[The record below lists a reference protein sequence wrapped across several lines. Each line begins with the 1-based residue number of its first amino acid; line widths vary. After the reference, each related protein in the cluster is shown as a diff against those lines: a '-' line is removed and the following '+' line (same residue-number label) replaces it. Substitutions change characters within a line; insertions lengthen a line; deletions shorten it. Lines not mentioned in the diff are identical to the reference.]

1 MNANDLNAEIAR
13 CGLTIPKLA
22 ERIGMDKKTLYS
34 RMKGETSFK
43 QPEIAKI
50 SQELHLSEA
59 MILGIF
65 LPMQFLKGNQLQGSE
80 VREMEIRTL
89 LLVVG
94 VSLIVSSS
102 LDALQ
107 SKRILRHI
115 RNVTEMIEKHITDLQ
130 ARHR

>member
-1 MNANDLNAEIAR
+1 
-13 CGLTIPKLA
+13 
-22 ERIGMDKKTLYS
+22 
-34 RMKGETSFK
+34 
-43 QPEIAKI
+43 
-50 SQELHLSEA
+50 
-59 MILGIF
+59 
-65 LPMQFLKGNQLQGSE
+65 
-80 VREMEIRTL
+80 MEIRTL

-107 SKRILRHI
+107 SKRILRYI